1 MHEELKNRRI
11 QQEKTLE
18 EIANYIKV
26 KKSYLQAIEEGRFEE
41 LPEPV
46 YTKSYIKTYSI
57 YLKVDPSLILKEYE
71 QYLESKLSSKK
82 PEKDEVA
89 KIQEIEPPKKKQFK
103 LPVTKNLPITKN
115 LPSWAVKFGIILLV
129 IVVVALL
136 LNIGKR
142 DEQIPPPPPIVI
154 KEEPNQSS
162 NLAEKTETA
171 LEPKKEEQKPAEE
184 PQAQE
189 QTLKIEATDL
199 VWMRITI
206 DNKERKEIML
216 NPGDKI
222 NLKANKTFKLH
233 IGNAGGVKVIFNDKD
248 LGPLGEK
255 GQVVY
260 LDLPKKTE

>member
-1 MHEELKNRRI
+1 MHEELKNKRI
-11 QQEKTLE
+11 ELDKSIE
-18 EIANYIKV
+18 EIAEYIKI

-46 YTKSYIKTYSI
+46 YTKSYIKTYST

-82 PEKDEVA
+82 PEKDEVV
-89 KIQEIEPPKKKQFK
+89 KIQEIEPPNKKQFK
-103 LPVTKNLPITKN
+103 LPVPKNPPN
-115 LPSWAVKFGIILLV
+115 WAVKFVIILLV
-129 IVVVALL
+129 VVAVAFL

-142 DEQIPPPPPIVI
+142 DEQIPPPPAVV
-154 KEEPNQSS
+154 KEQPNQSS
-162 NLAEKTETA
+162 KLAEETVTNTETNQT
-171 LEPKKEEQKPAEE
+171 EQNSYE
-184 PQAQE
+184 AQ
-189 QTLKIEATDL
+189 QTHEHSLKIEATDL

-222 NLKANKTFKLH
+222 HLKASKTFKLH

-260 LDLPKKTE
+260 LDLPRKTE